1 VVLYKVKFGNKAAKM
16 GFIIQHFRIKMINQ
30 IESQWLKSFHCV
42 YENNSFKR
50 AAEFM
55 NLPTS
60 NVSRHI
66 ALLEEKLNTRLF
78 ERTTRR
84 MTPTGA
90 GEQLYSSTLPLLAEL
105 NNALEE
111 VTRHS
116 HKVMGQLRVLM
127 PDIPALAQAVVS
139 FCIQHP
145 SISLCCDAS
154 LSPKEDLL
162 DGFDLIL
169 SFHRG
174 KIPDS
179 NWLAREI
186 RRWPSAVMAS
196 PKLIQTCVVPYKI
209 TDLNHVPCITS
220 LTALNGSPWIFKNSK
235 GELIMQK
242 VQSSFKVNSGSFARS
257 GALAGLGFAILPIE
271 SCIDEINA
279 GSLEIVELEDKPE
292 DLVLYAFYAS
302 RKHLAKKISMFVE
315 HLQRQPT

>member
-1 VVLYKVKFGNKAAKM
+1 MVLYKPKFGNKVVLT
-16 GFIIQHFRIKMINQ
+16 GFTIQYFGINMIDQ
-30 IESQWLKSFHCV
+30 IDPQWLKSFHCV

-50 AAEFM
+50 AAEFL

-84 MTPTGA
+84 IAPTDA
-90 GEQLYSSTLPLLAEL
+90 GKQLYSSTLPLLVEL
-105 NNALEE
+105 SNALED

-116 HKVMGQLRVLM
+116 HKVMGQLKVLM
-127 PDIPALAQAVVS
+127 PDIPPLAQAVVS

-145 SISLCCDAS
+145 SISLCCDTS
-154 LSPKEDLL
+154 LSPKEGLL

-174 KIPDS
+174 KISDS
-179 NWLAREI
+179 NWVAREI
-186 RRWPSAVMAS
+186 RRWPSAVVAS
-196 PKLIQTCVVPYKI
+196 PKLIQACARPYKI
-209 TDLNHVPCITS
+209 TDLSHVPCITS
-220 LTALNGSPWIFKNSK
+220 FTALNGTPWIFKNSK

-242 VQSSFKVNSGSFARS
+242 VQSSFRVNSGSLVKS

-279 GSLEIVELEDKPE
+279 GSLEIVDLEDKAE

-302 RKHLAKKISMFVE
+302 RKHLSKKISMFIE
-315 HLQRQPT
+315 HLQH